1 VSDCV
6 VCLAV
11 ETAGDV
17 SKDALIRRQA
27 LTIERL
33 RSNLDTFKLAAAQ
46 MRIRELEEVVQRL
59 NTTRPKQMA
68 TEVAGELALMDPR
81 DPDLACLFCF
91 QRIGPNE
98 PTRGH
103 RGDCMWKRAQ
113 VVAEVLERERRKAS
127 A

>member
-1 VSDCV
+1 MTCA

-11 ETAGDV
+11 ETAADA

-27 LTIERL
+27 VTIERL
-33 RSNLDTFKLAAAQ
+33 RGNLDTFKLAAAQ
-46 MRIRELEEVVQRL
+46 MRVRELEEVVQRL
-59 NTTRPKQMA
+59 NTTRPRQMA
-68 TEVAGELALMDPR
+68 AEVATGLALMDPR

-103 RGDCMWKRAQ
+103 QGDCMWKRAQ

-127 A
+127 